1 MPVSSQTSAS
11 PAPPA
16 PDLSRVTVVMA
27 TFHSAHCVPELA
39 TCLAPFPHVVVVDN
53 ASTDD
58 TVAQVRQQLPHA
70 RVTVNERN
78 LGFGAA
84 NNQAIAQ
91 ANTEFVLL
99 LNPDC
104 VITPEAVGHMMDV
117 AARYPGASAIGPQLL
132 GRKGQLDL
140 SYCMKASGW
149 PTHGPAAEG
158 ETSVGFLSGAC
169 MLIHRNAM
177 QRIGGFDEDFFLY
190 QEDAD
195 LCVRLAAQCGEL
207 IVAPASRVVHYSRG
221 SSGGKGIYKAEYNR
235 GYHQI
240 QSKFLYARK
249 HLGGTVGTLT
259 KVRYMVAAAIE
270 TVLRLVLLDTRR
282 AARTWGRVMG
292 VLNARRH

>member
-1 MPVSSQTSAS
+1 MPVS
-11 PAPPA
+11 PPSFRDPPPSA

-27 TFHSAHCVPELA
+27 TFHSTHCVPELA
-39 TCLAPFPHVVVVDN
+39 RCLAAFPQVVIVDN

-58 TVAQVRQQLPHA
+58 TVAQVRRQIPHA

-91 ANTEFVLL
+91 ASTEFVLL

-104 VITPEAVGHMMDV
+104 VITPEAVGHMMET
-117 AARYPGASAIGPQLL
+117 AQRYPGASAIGPQLL

-140 SYCMKASGW
+140 SYCMQASGW

-158 ETSVGFLSGAC
+158 ELSVGFLSGAC
-169 MLIHRNAM
+169 MLIHRSAM
-177 QRIGGFDEDFFLY
+177 QRIRGFDEDFFLY

-195 LCVRLAAQCGEL
+195 LCLRLARDCGEL
-207 IVAPASRVVHYSRG
+207 ILAPEARVVHYSRG

-240 QSKFLYARK
+240 QSKFLYAQK
-249 HLGGTVGTLT
+249 HLGGAASGT
-259 KVRYMVAAAIE
+259 KRARYVVAAAVE
-270 TVLRLVLLDTRR
+270 TVLRLLLLDTRR

-292 VLNARRH
+292 VLRWRGA